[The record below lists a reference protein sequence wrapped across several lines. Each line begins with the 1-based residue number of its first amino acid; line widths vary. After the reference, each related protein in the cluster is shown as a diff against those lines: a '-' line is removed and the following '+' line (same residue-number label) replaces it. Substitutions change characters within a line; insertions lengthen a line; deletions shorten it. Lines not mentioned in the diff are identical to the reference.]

1 MLARLG
7 FPAPRLATKL
17 YCALGFFLACVCALA
32 FATVQFAGET
42 EAAISRLRTEGLAN
56 VASAGRLQVLLEQHR
71 RLVAVAALSGGDS
84 QREQLLRDVGNTIG
98 GIADGI
104 ALDRDEKLSAR
115 FALLASYGAAVFDLA
130 RDGNVDEARAAASR
144 YSSAADGFALD
155 ILAESNRRSG
165 ATEAALGVLA
175 EQARSLITSVSAGVA
190 LIGLVVGPLG
200 LFFLRR
206 MRTRLEAIATALIRL
221 SRNDTSVDIQG
232 VNAGDEFG
240 QLARSVSVFKAKS
253 IELLNRKADFER
265 LNLQLDA
272 AINHMPLGL
281 SMFDANER
289 LLVCNRRYADMYDLP
304 SDLTRPGTVHCALW
318 EHRTRRGARHSETR
332 DGAIGDGR
340 KSASM
345 QIDFVGGR
353 TISVT
358 RQPLRGG
365 GWVSLHEDVTE
376 RKRQEE
382 KITHL
387 ARHDPLTGLANR
399 VLFRE
404 QLEQS
409 LARLVRGQGF
419 AVMCLDLDHF
429 KAVNDTLGHPVGD
442 ALLKQVSQRLLACV
456 RHGDLVARLG
466 GDEFAIIQASV
477 RDPTR
482 TESLAARIV
491 ETVGAPY
498 DIDGQR
504 IEIGTSIGI
513 TLAPRDGESA
523 DQLLKNADLA
533 LYRAKA
539 AGRGGYAFF
548 VREMSEEI
556 ESRRVL
562 EADLRQAL
570 AEDELELIYEPM
582 VCLASG
588 RVLGAE
594 AMPQWQ
600 HRVHGTISSAEL
612 SVVAEEVGLVTDLGD
627 WVMRQACAQ
636 AARWPVPAKVAIKVS
651 PLQFARRSV
660 MESVLQALAQ
670 SGLPPRRLE
679 LELPEAAVL
688 QENSSTLAML
698 HQLRQLG
705 VRIAMDDFGTGY
717 GSLASLRAFP
727 FDTIKIDKALIA
739 DVDRRDGSRAV
750 VEAII
755 SLGTSLGMTTLAEG
769 VENHEQLAKLRGWR
783 CTQGQGYFLGP
794 MRGAGEIASALT
806 PVPAATQLPDLSRA
820 SGGSDEPPASSRAA

>member
-7 FPAPRLATKL
+7 LRAPRLATKL

-42 EAAISRLRTEGLAN
+42 EATVSRLRTEGLVN
-56 VASAGRLQVLLEQHR
+56 VALAGRLQVLIEQHR
-71 RLVAVAALSGGDS
+71 RLVATAALSGGDA
-84 QREQLLRDVGNTIG
+84 QEEQVYRDTGNAVFG
-98 GIADGI
+98 MVDGI
-104 ALDRDEKLSAR
+104 APHRAEKLSAR

-130 RDGNVDEARAAASR
+130 RDGKAEEARAAAAR
-144 YSSAADGFALD
+144 YAAAADGFALE
-155 ILAESNRRSG
+155 ILAESNTRFG
-165 ATEAALGVLA
+165 VTESALGALA
-175 EQARSLITSVSAGVA
+175 EQARSLVTSVSAGVA
-190 LIGLVVGPLG
+190 LIGLIAGPLG

-206 MRTRLEAIATALIRL
+206 MRTRIEALATALIRL
-221 SRNDTSVDIQG
+221 ARNDTSVDIQG
-232 VNAGDEFG
+232 MNAGDEFG

-253 IELLNRKADFER
+253 IELLSKKADFER

-281 SMFDANER
+281 SMFDSSER
-289 LLVCNRRYADMYDLP
+289 LLVCNRRYVDMYDLP
-304 SDLTRPGTVHCALW
+304 SELIQPGTVHCALW
-318 EHRTRRGARHSETR
+318 EHRTRKGARHSEVH
-332 DGAIGDGR
+332 DGAIGSR
-340 KSASM
+340 ARSASM
-345 QIDFVGGR
+345 QIDFAGGR

-365 GWVSLHEDVTE
+365 GWVALHEDITE
-376 RKRQEE
+376 RRRQEE

-387 ARHDPLTGLANR
+387 ARHDALTGLANR

-409 LARLVRGQGF
+409 LLRLVRGQGF
-419 AVMCLDLDHF
+419 AVLCLDLDHF
-429 KAVNDTLGHPVGD
+429 KAVNDTLGHPIGD
-442 ALLKQVSQRLLACV
+442 VLLKQVSQRLLACV
-456 RHGDLVARLG
+456 RQGDLVARLG

-477 RDPTR
+477 RDPER

-498 DIDGQR
+498 DIEGHR

-513 TLAPRDGESA
+513 TLAPRDGDGA
-523 DQLLKNADLA
+523 DLLLKNADLA

-539 AGRGGYAFF
+539 AGRGGHAFF
-548 VREMSEEI
+548 VREMNEEI

-562 EADLRQAL
+562 EVDLRRAL
-570 AEDELELIYEPM
+570 AEDELELTYEPL
-582 VCLASG
+582 VCLAGG

-594 AMPQWQ
+594 AMPRWQ
-600 HRVHGTISSAEL
+600 HWQHGTITAPEL
-612 SVVAEEVGLVTDLGD
+612 LALAEEVGLVTELGD
-627 WVMRQACAQ
+627 WVIREACAQ
-636 AARWPVPAKVAIKVS
+636 AARWPVPAKVAINVS
-651 PLQFARRSV
+651 PLQFARRSI

-670 SGLPPRRLE
+670 SGLSPRRLE

-688 QENSSTLAML
+688 QENSNALAML

-727 FDTIKIDKALIA
+727 FDTIKIDRTLIG
-739 DVDRRDGSRAV
+739 DIDKRDGSRAV
-750 VEAII
+750 VEAIL
-755 SLGTSLGMTTLAEG
+755 SLGTSLGMTTVAEG
-769 VENHEQLAKLRGWR
+769 VENHEQLAKLRSWR
-783 CTQGQGYFLGP
+783 CAQGQGYLLGP
-794 MRGAGEIASALT
+794 TLAASEIASALT
-806 PVPAATQLPDLSRA
+806 PVPPALQLPDLNPA
-820 SGGSDEPPASSRAA
+820 CGGSGAPPASSRAA